1 MPIPA
6 ARRMEREEGMSFM
19 RITLV
24 KVKRLD
30 SIKEE
35 GLFLGF
41 FGWRQVGKGSREVS
55 WPEKKRTRMVR
66 F

>member
-1 MPIPA
+1 
-6 ARRMEREEGMSFM
+6 M

-24 KVKRLD
+24 KVKRFD

-55 WPEKKRTRMVR
+55 
-66 F
+66 